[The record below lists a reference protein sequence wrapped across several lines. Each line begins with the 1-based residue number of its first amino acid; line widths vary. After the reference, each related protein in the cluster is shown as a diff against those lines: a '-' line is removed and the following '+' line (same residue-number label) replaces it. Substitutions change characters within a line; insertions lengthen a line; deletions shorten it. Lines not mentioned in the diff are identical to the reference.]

1 MNLSLG
7 ALNCPIVFNMDA
19 WAKLPDQYKALL
31 EEMKAG
37 ASEAQKQGYVRKDKQ
52 NLKKWA
58 ANPKLTAVKF
68 DEAEMAEFRRVG
80 GQPLWKKWVNEN
92 AGELPAQEL
101 LDLVLKTAKEAS
113 M

>member
-1 MNLSLG
+1 
-7 ALNCPIVFNMDA
+7 
-19 WAKLPDQYKALL
+19 
-31 EEMKAG
+31 
-37 ASEAQKQGYVRKDKQ
+37 
-52 NLKKWA
+52 
-58 ANPKLTAVKF
+58 
-68 DEAEMAEFRRVG
+68 MAEFRRVG